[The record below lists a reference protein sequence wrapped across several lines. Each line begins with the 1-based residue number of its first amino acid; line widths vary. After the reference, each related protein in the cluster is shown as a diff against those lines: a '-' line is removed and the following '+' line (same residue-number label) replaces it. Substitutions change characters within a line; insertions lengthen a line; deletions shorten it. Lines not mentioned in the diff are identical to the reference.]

1 MLAIALLLSLIKRT
15 KIRLFNNNITGIIPS
30 VLSNLRLKKQLGQ
43 RDLEKLF
50 VSLTLGFVSYILF
63 ANKYKKL
70 NEIRF
75 DIVLFARKNDI

>member
-50 VSLTLGFVSYILF
+50 VSLTLGFVSHILF

>member
-1 MLAIALLLSLIKRT
+1 MLAIALLLCLIKRT

-50 VSLTLGFVSYILF
+50 VSLTLGFVSHILF